1 MENIGLY
8 IYIDWEV
15 NHHGFCSLPWFM
27 EIHLETS
34 LDSETWRGYGSLI
47 WSNGGILH
55 ELIQPFHW
63 FNRQF
68 HWHTFVRQWG
78 CEIGGEKDLITWLD
92 STLNPAGY
100 VSAFPNILPMS
111 SSVSYLLS
119 WCIYIYIYKHNT
131 RYIHIYNIKHVV
143 DKMIYLCQTRASL
156 YLNIPCP
163 WPLSRLQ
170 QRIISAKYWPRCT
183 AAKCELYRAFEG
195 PEAPLNVATPS
206 TPKRP
211 GSVHLCLHETGDHRW
226 LVAIFCK

>member
-1 MENIGLY
+1 MSWYSLFTGLT
-8 IYIDWEV
+8 
-15 NHHGFCSLPWFM
+15 GSFTGT
-27 EIHLETS
+27 HLSDNEAVR
-34 LDSETWRGYGSLI
+34 LAEKRI
-47 WSNGGILH
+47 WSPDWIQHWTL
-55 ELIQPFHW
+55 LDMCQPFRVFCPCLHS
-63 FNRQF
+63 FLPPY
-68 HWHTFVRQWG
+68 
-78 CEIGGEKDLITWLD
+78 LIYCL
-92 STLNPAGY
+92 GVY
-100 VSAFPNILPMS
+100 
-111 SSVSYLLS
+111 
-119 WCIYIYIYKHNT
+119 IYIYINT
-131 RYIHIYNIKHVV
+131 IQVISIYIYNTKHVV

>member
-1 MENIGLY
+1 
-8 IYIDWEV
+8 
-15 NHHGFCSLPWFM
+15 M
-27 EIHLETS
+27 EIHLETW
-34 LDSETWRGYGSLI
+34 LDSEKWWGYGSLI

-78 CEIGGEKDLITWLD
+78 CEIGGEKDFITWLY

-111 SSVSYLLS
+111 TQFFSSVSYLLS
-119 WCIYIYIYKHNT
+119 WCIYIYIQTQYKI
-131 RYIHIYNIKHVV
+131 YPYIYNIKHVV

-211 GSVHLCLHETGDHRW
+211 GSVHPLPTWKRW
-226 LVAIFCK
+226 SSLARCDFL